1 MSKPL
6 RVLFQDFY
14 HDDHCDAL
22 EWLCSG
28 ATFTPLLWLEHGKAR
43 QLRMVAVLAYWTV
56 AYGTVWP
63 LLCTRNPAVVY
74 GELTSCAVASNHV
87 EEYL

>member
-1 MSKPL
+1 MSEPL

-14 HDDHCDAL
+14 HADRCDAL
-22 EWLCSG
+22 KWLCFS
-28 ATFTPLLWLEHGKAR
+28 ATFTPLLWLGHGEAE

-63 LLCTRNPAVVY
+63 LLCTKNLA
-74 GELTSCAVASNHV
+74 GSTEN
-87 EEYL
+87 